1 MERNDY
7 HMDDEQKYGLEG
19 VEQSQ
24 GYEPLPV
31 AHPVP
36 SSSDDLPTDLPA
48 DSSNWLQTDDERR
61 HHLRPAPPEPE
72 VREYRNVQTGESI
85 PENQT
90 VSAEQAAH
98 DVGLAREQERAAREQ
113 QSQDDLK
120 FALDQ
125 LPPDGQ
131 QPQPAP
137 QDQQPAALDEPQPDA
152 PQMTAEEAQRLYEV
166 ADKELE
172 AALQNPLLREKI
184 EVEFNHV
191 RQQAHAVAEQARQH
205 YAAAVNN
212 LAQEANLVASAL
224 FPELAGLSPEQ
235 VQGALRV
242 MKPERVAQVREF
254 ANKIQGIANVA
265 QQQAHGQQLAN
276 QQQFAAYQ
284 EQAAENFKQYAEAED
299 AKALAGETPESM
311 AQIRK
316 TILTDAKAAGVSEK
330 ELYEAYN
337 TVPALRHSFVQGLMA
352 DGAKWR
358 ASQRSL
364 ASHRANP
371 VPKVQRP
378 GVTSD
383 GPRVHEGDL
392 AAAASRFNLPGGNE
406 GTQGLKN
413 AAAWLTA
420 RRGRG

>member
-1 MERNDY
+1 
-7 HMDDEQKYGLEG
+7 
-19 VEQSQ
+19 
-24 GYEPLPV
+24 
-31 AHPVP
+31 
-36 SSSDDLPTDLPA
+36 
-48 DSSNWLQTDDERR
+48 
-61 HHLRPAPPEPE
+61 
-72 VREYRNVQTGESI
+72 
-85 PENQT
+85 
-90 VSAEQAAH
+90 
-98 DVGLAREQERAAREQ
+98 
-113 QSQDDLK
+113 
-120 FALDQ
+120 LDQ
-125 LPPDGQ
+125 TEQPQ
-131 QPQPAP
+131 QPA
-137 QDQQPAALDEPQPDA
+137 QDQQPQQSELELQPE
-152 PQMTAEEAQRLYEV
+152 TAEAEAARSEV
-166 ADKELE
+166 A
-172 AALQNPLLREKI
+172 AAWQAADDQISEFLKNPHIRERI
-184 EVEFNHV
+184 EGEFTQV

-212 LAQEANLVASAL
+212 LAQEANIVASAL

-265 QQQAHGQQLAN
+265 QQQAHGQQLAH

-284 EQAAENFKQYAEAED
+284 EQAAENFKRYAEAED
-299 AKALAGETPESM
+299 AKALAGETPGSM

-316 TILTDAKAAGVSEK
+316 TILADAKAAGVSEK

-378 GVTSD
+378 GVASD

-406 GTQGLKN
+406 GPQGLRN
-413 AAAWLTA
+413 AAAWITA
-420 RRGRG
+420 KRGARG